1 MHVASLTTADASE
14 DDGEPRTISLT
25 SSATYRLRESLAA
38 TARLLEEFEREQQHI
53 TDLKTYRDCCRQLV
67 TYMAAQMDTS
77 PGFRDQMEHVIR
89 ASYCNST
96 LVTESLWVR
105 YNGST
110 QSADTDA
117 QRGSVPH
124 TPAHQGRAIKT
135 DTATDNAVT
144 VTPLVVAN
152 ASVTGL
158 RPTCSPHVD
167 LTSTPPTVGRAGKR
181 QSRMQESQESKRP
194 RHIVARNLYSA
205 GRLDC
210 DENDDEDESVLE
222 STKESETE
230 TETETDE
237 QESNEPAQTAQKK
250 NKGSGGIAWPCAS
263 DDPMNRTPAYNQRL
277 KMAVTLIDAE
287 NCNPPPERVCTRGC
301 ERVRSR
307 MCETHRTQGGN
318 AMPCHN
324 GMCCVWRDIDTHT
337 VRCQNSQCEFKN
349 SVGLRQT
356 MHDIQ
361 QNEFKLEAT
370 RDKLPATRAM
380 IHGVQGRCGSSTP
393 QLESKLKS
401 LEEKCTKLED
411 VVAFHKERERTFR
424 DDLSAIGTNGTSD
437 ELPNFR
443 SHYAKKRS
451 RE

>member
-1 MHVASLTTADASE
+1 M
-14 DDGEPRTISLT
+14 SLT

-38 TARLLEEFEREQQHI
+38 TARLLEDFGREQQHI

-77 PGFRDQMEHVIR
+77 PGFMDQMEHVIR

-96 LVTESLWVR
+96 MVTESLWVR
-105 YNGST
+105 YDGST

-117 QRGSVPH
+117 QRASVPH

-144 VTPLVVAN
+144 VTPLAVAN

-181 QSRMQESQESKRP
+181 QSRMQGSQESKRP
-194 RHIVARNLYSA
+194 WHIVARNLYGA

-210 DENDDEDESVLE
+210 DENGDEDEGVLE

-237 QESNEPAQTAQKK
+237 QESNEPAQTTQKK
-250 NKGSGGIAWPCAS
+250 SKGGGAGIAWPCAG
-263 DDPMNRTPAYNQRL
+263 DDPMKRTPAYKQRL
-277 KMAVTLIDAE
+277 KTAVTLIDAE
-287 NCNPPPERVCTRGC
+287 NCSPPPEMVCTRGC

-324 GMCCVWRDIDTHT
+324 GMCCIWRDIDTHT

-361 QNEFKLEAT
+361 QNEFKLKAT
-370 RDKLPATRAM
+370 RDKLLATRAM
-380 IHGVQGRCGSSTP
+380 FHGVGAGSDGAQGRCGSSAP
-393 QLESKLKS
+393 QLESKLNK
-401 LEEKCTKLED
+401 LKVKCTKLED
-411 VVAFHKERERTFR
+411 VVAFHKERARTFR
-424 DDLSAIGTNGTSD
+424 DDLTAIGTNGTSD